1 MQKGTTLRLLFPQW
15 QGGVNYDY
23 AFGAELLAAILPPNS
38 QDALVKVCL
47 EDDTIDELVM
57 ENGIVGERVL
67 LKQLQQVQTILQ
79 SQQPEKVI
87 VIGGDCSVSL
97 GPFDYLKETYQEK
110 LGILWL
116 DAHPDVAELK
126 NSTHAHEMV
135 LANLLGKGS
144 KNLLKQTGHFFA
156 PSEVMLGGLVEES
169 LRPMDQL
176 VKKMSLRFATPE
188 TLAENSSPILEWLEA
203 EKIEKLAIHFDLDV
217 LSPEDFRSIYP
228 AEPYL
233 KSFDAAI
240 GKMTLSQIGR
250 ILTDVSELSEI
261 VGLSITERL
270 PWDAIRL
277 RKTLEKVSIFKK

>member
-1 MQKGTTLRLLFPQW
+1 
-15 QGGVNYDY
+15 
-23 AFGAELLAAILPPNS
+23 
-38 QDALVKVCL
+38 
-47 EDDTIDELVM
+47 
-57 ENGIVGERVL
+57 
-67 LKQLQQVQTILQ
+67 
-79 SQQPEKVI
+79 
-87 VIGGDCSVSL
+87 
-97 GPFDYLKETYQEK
+97 
-110 LGILWL
+110 
-116 DAHPDVAELK
+116 
-126 NSTHAHEMV
+126 MV

-176 VKKMSLRFATPE
+176 VKKMPLRFATPE
-188 TLAENSSPILEWLEA
+188 MLAENSSPILEA

-240 GKMTLSQIGR
+240 GKMTLPQIGR

-261 VGLSITERL
+261 VGLSITEHL
-270 PWDAIRL
+270 PWDAMRL
-277 RKTLEKVSIFKK
+277 RKTLENVSIFKK